1 MRRNFTAI
9 STIIISILFLIIY
22 WTMPLQIKQT
32 VNSDLIHGNR
42 EVIQRL
48 QPELYYNLPNPSV
61 NDAPTIINVSAQ
73 SIQPKMFNLFHN
85 TEQRD
90 SIYQHYSLSQRPP
103 IANQFPTNH
112 PQVWYKINRDFNGN
126 ATELDYTVFN
136 TDYRE
141 FSTYHYPL
149 TNNYNTQFIACV
161 EDQDYYYFLLT
172 YQNFPTENEMGSQSI
187 ERLKIDKT
195 SGDVVDSKNMAIDSK
210 YYLNVNYHSYNTH
223 PHSETTLICLD
234 EVQTEPQNDREYQP
248 ISHYQWINIKD
259 LTMEEVKQPEIVED
273 MYYNHNLIYNSTF
286 YFVELNQDQTE
297 ATIKALDTA
306 SNKTKEI
313 RTIPQMMDI
322 ALTSE
327 LLITAEKLSNQKIQL
342 QAFNLLD
349 DQLIYQENFETNKDY
364 QWSGVSLQSEN
375 Y

>member
-32 VNSDLIHGNR
+32 VNSNLIHGNR
-42 EVIQRL
+42 EVIQSL
-48 QPELYYNLPNPSV
+48 QPELYYNLPNPSI
-61 NDAPTIINVSAQ
+61 NDAPTIINVNAQ

-90 SIYQHYSLSQRPP
+90 SIYQHYSLSKRPP

-161 EDQDYYYFLLT
+161 EDQDYYYLLLT

-210 YYLNVNYHSYNTH
+210 YYLNINYHSYNTH
-223 PHSETTLICLD
+223 PHSKTTLICLD
-234 EVQTEPQNDREYQP
+234 EVQTEPQNDLEYQP
-248 ISHYQWINIKD
+248 ISHYQWLNIKD
-259 LTMEEVKQPEIVED
+259 LTMEEVKHPEIVED

-297 ATIKALDTA
+297 ATIKALDIA
-306 SNKTKEI
+306 SNKTKKI

-349 DQLIYQENFETNKDY
+349 NQLIYQENFETNKDY

>member
-32 VNSDLIHGNR
+32 VNSNLIHGNR
-42 EVIQRL
+42 EVIQSL
-48 QPELYYNLPNPSV
+48 QPELYYNLPNPSI
-61 NDAPTIINVSAQ
+61 NDAPTIINVNAQ

-90 SIYQHYSLSQRPP
+90 SIYQHYSLSKRPP

-161 EDQDYYYFLLT
+161 EDQDYYYLLLT

-210 YYLNVNYHSYNTH
+210 YYLNINYHSYNTH
-223 PHSETTLICLD
+223 PHSKTTLICLD
-234 EVQTEPQNDREYQP
+234 EAQTEPQNDLEYQP
-248 ISHYQWINIKD
+248 ISHYQWLNIKD
-259 LTMEEVKQPEIVED
+259 LTMEEVKHPEIVED

-297 ATIKALDTA
+297 ATIKALDIA
-306 SNKTKEI
+306 SNQTKEI

-322 ALTSE
+322 AFTSE

-349 DQLIYQENFETNKDY
+349 NQLLYQENFEINKDY

>member
-42 EVIQRL
+42 EVIQSL

-149 TNNYNTQFIACV
+149 SHNYNTQFIACV
-161 EDQDYYYFLLT
+161 EDQDYYYFLFT
-172 YQNFPTENEMGSQSI
+172 YQNFSTENEMGSQSI

-234 EVQTEPQNDREYQP
+234 EVQTEPQNDREYQS
-248 ISHYQWINIKD
+248 ISHYQWLNIKD
-259 LTMEEVKQPEIVED
+259 LTMEEVKHPEIVED

-297 ATIKALDTA
+297 ATIKALDIA

>member
-210 YYLNVNYHSYNTH
+210 YYLNINYHSYNTH

-349 DQLIYQENFETNKDY
+349 NQLIYQENFETNKDY

>member
-48 QPELYYNLPNPSV
+48 QPELYYNLSNPSI
-61 NDAPTIINVSAQ
+61 NDAPTIIDVSAQ

-90 SIYQHYSLSQRPP
+90 SIYQHYSLSKRPP

-112 PQVWYKINRDFNGN
+112 PLVWYKINYDFNGN

-161 EDQDYYYFLLT
+161 EDQDYYYFLFT
-172 YQNFPTENEMGSQSI
+172 YQNFSTENEMGSQSI

-210 YYLNVNYHSYNTH
+210 YYLNINYHSYNTH
-223 PHSETTLICLD
+223 PQSETTLICLD
-234 EVQTEPQNDREYQP
+234 EVQTEPQNDLEYQP
-248 ISHYQWINIKD
+248 ISHYQWLNIND
-259 LTMEEVKQPEIVED
+259 LTMEEVKHPEIVED

-297 ATIKALDTA
+297 ATIKALDIA

-349 DQLIYQENFETNKDY
+349 NQLIYQENFETNKDY

>member
-210 YYLNVNYHSYNTH
+210 YYLNINYHSYNTH

-248 ISHYQWINIKD
+248 ISHYQWLNIKD

-297 ATIKALDTA
+297 ATIKALDIA

>member
-42 EVIQRL
+42 EVIQNL
-48 QPELYYNLPNPSV
+48 QPELYYNLPNPSI
-61 NDAPTIINVSAQ
+61 NDAPTIINLSAQ

-90 SIYQHYSLSQRPP
+90 SIYQHYSLSKRPP

-112 PQVWYKINRDFNGN
+112 PLVWYKINYDFNGN

-172 YQNFPTENEMGSQSI
+172 YQNFPTENEIAKQYI

-223 PHSETTLICLD
+223 PQSETTLICLD
-234 EVQTEPQNDREYQP
+234 EVQTEPQNNHEYQP
-248 ISHYQWINIKD
+248 ISHYQWLNIKD

-297 ATIKALDTA
+297 ATIKALDIA

>member
-42 EVIQRL
+42 EVIQSL

-90 SIYQHYSLSQRPP
+90 SIYQHYSLSKRPP

-112 PQVWYKINRDFNGN
+112 PQVWYKINHDFNGN

-149 TNNYNTQFIACV
+149 TNNYNTQFIAFV
-161 EDQDYYYFLLT
+161 EDQDYYYFLFT
-172 YQNFPTENEMGSQSI
+172 YQNFSTENEMGSQSI

-223 PHSETTLICLD
+223 PQSETTLICLD
-234 EVQTEPQNDREYQP
+234 EVQTEPQNDLEYQP
-248 ISHYQWINIKD
+248 ISHYQWLNIKD
-259 LTMEEVKQPEIVED
+259 LTMEEVKHPEIVED

-297 ATIKALDTA
+297 ATIKALDIA

>member
-32 VNSDLIHGNR
+32 VHSELIHGDRN
-42 EVIQRL
+42 VIQKL
-48 QPELYYNLPNPSV
+48 QPELYYNLPNPSI
-61 NDAPTIINVSAQ
+61 NDAPTIINVNAQ
-73 SIQPKMFNLFHN
+73 SIQPKMSQLFNN
-85 TEQRD
+85 IEQRD
-90 SIYQHYSLSQRPP
+90 AIYQHYPLSKRPP

-112 PQVWYKINRDFNGN
+112 SQVWYKINHDFNGN
-126 ATELDYTVFN
+126 ATELDYTIFN

-149 TNNYNTQFIACV
+149 SNGYNTQLITCV
-161 EDQDYYYFLLT
+161 EDKDYYYFLLT
-172 YQNFPTENEMGSQSI
+172 YQTFPTENEMGSQYI

-210 YYLNVNYHSYNTH
+210 YYLNINYHSYNTH

-234 EVQTEPQNDREYQP
+234 EVQTEPQDEHEYHSF
-248 ISHYQWINIKD
+248 SHYQWLNIKD

-273 MYYNHNLIYNSTF
+273 IYYNHNLIYNSTY
-286 YFVELNQDQTE
+286 YFVELNQDQTD
-297 ATIKALDTA
+297 ATIKALDIT
-306 SNKTKEI
+306 SNKIKDI
-313 RTIPQMMDI
+313 RTIPHMMDI
-322 ALTSE
+322 AFTSE
-327 LLITAEKLSNQKIQL
+327 LLITADKLSDQKIQL

-349 DQLIYQENFETNKDY
+349 DQLLYQENFEVNKDY
-364 QWSGVSLQSEN
+364 QWSGVSLQHEN

>member
-42 EVIQRL
+42 EVIQSL

-149 TNNYNTQFIACV
+149 SHNYNTQFIACV

-210 YYLNVNYHSYNTH
+210 YYLNINYHSYNTH

-234 EVQTEPQNDREYQP
+234 EVQTEPQDDREYQP
-248 ISHYQWINIKD
+248 ISHYQWLNIKD
-259 LTMEEVKQPEIVED
+259 LTMEEVKHAEIVED

-297 ATIKALDTA
+297 ATIKALDIA

-349 DQLIYQENFETNKDY
+349 NQLIYQENFETNKDY